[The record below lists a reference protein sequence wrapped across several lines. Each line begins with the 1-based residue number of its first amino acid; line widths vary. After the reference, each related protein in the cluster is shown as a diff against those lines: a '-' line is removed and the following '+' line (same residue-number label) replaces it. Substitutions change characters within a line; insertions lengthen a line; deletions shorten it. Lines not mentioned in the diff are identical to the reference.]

1 MVDCKENYKFDLRV
15 TGLSARELKHITN
28 NGACQTSFFFF
39 FLNFLFRK
47 EGGEGWMRGS

>member
-1 MVDCKENYKFDLRV
+1 MVDCKENYKIDLGV
-15 TGLSARELKHITN
+15 TGLSAHELEDTTN
-28 NGACQTSFFFF
+28 NGACKTSFFFF